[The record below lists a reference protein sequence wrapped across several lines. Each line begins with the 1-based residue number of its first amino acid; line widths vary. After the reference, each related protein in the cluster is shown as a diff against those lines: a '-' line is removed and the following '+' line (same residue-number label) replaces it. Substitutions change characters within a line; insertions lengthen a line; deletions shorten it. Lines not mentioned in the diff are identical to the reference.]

1 MIPDPV
7 SIIDNGSGS
16 GSGSGTSGGDL
27 PSASVAQL
35 GIDYNGDDDGNYGE
49 EKDMNEALRDFRHH
63 NGVPLSV
70 SDPLRGSL
78 GGTDHTAIIFQ
89 SLYMLFFLFFFIHSL
104 YDFFRVPI
112 IIS

>member
-1 MIPDPV
+1 MNHPGVRSVWLQWAKGSLDPVIPDPV
-7 SIIDNGSGS
+7 SIIDS

-35 GIDYNGDDDGNYGE
+35 GIDYNGNNDGNYGE

-78 GGTDHTAIIFQ
+78 GGTDHTGIIFQ
-89 SLYMLFFLFFFIHSL
+89 SLYAFLLIL
-104 YDFFRVPI
+104 P
-112 IIS
+112 